1 MSRATSETV
10 DAHSKEI
17 SSWNWKS
24 TIQGAVRRVNES
36 VASSHPPWIPDNT
49 CTAAIGVLFEA
60 LQHDRDS
67 VLDSLLNGLKSIEL
81 PASLST
87 MDSRLCL
94 HQALCMTRVI
104 SSCVFHDWLSYQ
116 TEEILSTP
124 FGAWK
129 DPPRLADAT
138 VRQFVSTVSK
148 HLVQLVGYRELS
160 ISEQVDGHSSSFKD
174 LDKLRSFTFLSR
186 DTNSNVREYDCLYAM
201 LDAHLG
207 VYTAS
212 ASPDAYYVLDAHF
225 PPYRAPF
232 KLTPHGVFYTAT
244 LWHTP
249 ADALD
254 ASEHTV
260 AAYLY
265 RELAY
270 LMLFTSSTHWELTV
284 QCVGS
289 LTDART
295 NVCLYECMHWRW
307 PQLEAFMRQIIR
319 ELPQIPRSNFVKVAV
334 MLRRVVHMWTH
345 FHDDERHV
353 MCLNGMPDAASQLFD
368 TLFAQADSLSRRIVL
383 WPTLGALLGLS
394 PAPYTPARVW
404 RDVHSKK
411 WVFSDSLYHNL
422 SNSRLGF
429 AAWFSVIIMHSV
441 SETGGPSI
449 PAALTSGACSRLLE
463 QLHSFTANDA
473 RLGGLLLAS
482 QIRLGNMEEAMNLV
496 HACLYARPCN
506 AGVLVVVH
514 ALLLLIIRDIGSWR
528 AVLYP
533 PCAPVLRR
541 WIRSGVRAWCVD
553 KALDDMTMTAIHGIL
568 YVALLDPLSVL
579 TLLPNEPLD
588 QLQLP
593 RAPSTAQLDTLLQ
606 KDSRVSLVLAFL
618 HVPMARMRLLAASN
632 AVIMR
637 LSGDKPNVGVLSHFP
652 YVPIT
657 LLEQPSTPTPDMACI
672 LQMLGPIDI
681 DVATNAVQHVM
692 VATSESDQL
701 YWLIALQTS
710 VSCLLRLQISVE
722 RKMGP
727 AAVLYGLFMPSVL
740 TVQAALDAT
749 MLLSHLYP
757 LPEPLPTLAKS
768 RPNLSTLCHVLRNT
782 PVPNHFTQMA
792 WSALLRLWLTCLPKS
807 RTNRISKS
815 DLSHMVQ
822 ILAAGAHIGLHGVT
836 ITSDTP
842 FVKMVSDMLLHYPD
856 LHDLAFVLV
865 DAVPAPILPH
875 IILLAHTELPRSE
888 SHALWLRLLKECVP
902 RLSIDTVS
910 AATLRAIVD
919 MLLACAMSVT
929 TISSRSTVCEVTAI
943 LAPCERP
950 EMLHARAQLVD
961 WILPWTIGDG
971 SLRQK
976 ALECIV
982 HMCQGLTDDIPSLV
996 LRIDVSREVA
1006 LFRRT
1011 SRIVDRLIRAA
1022 TVGKL
1027 LDAGA
1032 QDVSLA
1038 VVALEHVLRQNLDF
1052 LSHEAVTLTTSPL
1065 PSARM
1070 ALMLAM
1076 ARLFSHP
1083 DYKTLENVVEPP
1095 KMQIQDAL
1103 FFDEGHWIARLICSG
1118 SIHHAQLMEKV
1129 LTGTCTTDKMHAIL
1143 QRVLQT
1149 KVDASTRDL
1158 LWLRTNSAALI
1169 FLTAYARRFT
1179 HVHIQSIVQSLV
1191 TAVSQSPLEGFDS
1204 TSTTDQSDERLR
1216 AQHEREIQLIT
1227 LLGEK
1232 LEEFACVF
1240 PIEMHWLSTRL
1251 YQAIARRFGDETAS
1265 FSLGTFLCLRL
1276 LGPAIAAPESV
1287 AVEPPQNQ
1295 AARRALVFLNKVLVA
1310 LPQGGFPVHREP
1322 RLTTLN
1328 DVILQRNV
1336 FLRRILQESVRYDV
1350 QSNNVNM
1357 PSELIPQPICRELR
1371 QHMQELASNGD
1382 ENASTLLQIL
1392 PAHPSLRER
1401 FDTAL
1406 CGESRDTVF
1415 KSFMDMYSA
1424 YDTRTLSN
1432 LCVVRHGEEYSTF
1445 CIFYSRL
1452 DLIRGDFTTLSY
1464 YLCNV
1469 ASKFTRPWI
1478 LILDMTGSTEKML
1491 FQNQYTAF
1499 VSAILPAKA
1508 FRHLHSI
1515 VIVNGGLALL
1525 RHGWMV
1531 TEQPYENGYIARR
1544 QIDGGPPLKLD
1555 WVTSAEEFHA
1565 QHKDVQLSLSP
1576 ASTRLFFAKPSYVLT
1591 VVSYDD
1597 GFCTP
1602 VSATLILLN
1611 DCMLIR
1617 SKPMPHH
1624 GGPIKPPR
1632 SCDII
1637 PLSDI
1642 VLTSDHVSRMC
1653 IRRYSCPD
1661 LLFLNTRHCEDL
1673 GHQLYSLRM
1682 ASGDYAHGLYAPVTR
1697 SSIRA
1702 VFVGMGLFYRTST
1715 DVPMRF
1721 AADTLL
1727 RAAGVFNQEM
1737 QPMFIP
1743 PNLPFIDVPV
1753 PLRSTALHTALGITA
1768 CLGRQHVLFT
1778 RAEQLL
1784 MSVPYEQLPRILHLG
1799 LVLWMT
1805 HPELRTALLPA
1816 LSLLRTLSSTACE
1829 LFLDVCVD
1837 LTPMC
1842 MSPVMNAIQ
1851 DAIMTSSIPHLLDII
1866 LSRLHKTFLSPRSPG
1881 LLHKVHA
1888 LVALLAVQCLVPDT
1902 PLRAHV
1908 PEVLCI
1914 LLLFYQD
1921 PLPSFHSVSSMSFV
1935 HTLVM
1940 WPAPELASLA
1950 SDKLKSTLSI
1960 LSLVELVNKV
1970 VFTLAANS
1978 EQCAQWTLAI
1988 EHQIQNIALSPGS
2001 LMQSRALQVLGHLCN
2016 ASQSIMHRLG
2026 LVLLESF
2033 PHAPVTADAAAMCL
2047 SRVFLPT
2054 QAPMLFWAG
2063 MILITAGVHS
2073 GGLRLCSAAL
2083 DALDSHAFADIME
2096 ARRRFATDA
2105 TALDEAL
2112 GVSFERDFSFACA
2125 SLLRQPLWDGHPV
2138 IQGMTRTLIER
2149 LNALVP
2155 DETATGDNKNIS
2167 GLLLLLYLFDPSIT
2181 DTSQLPPQYFPF
2193 KNDDKMS
2200 KGKIL
2205 SAALARSFLPRA
2217 SDSQLHL
2224 MLPLLSDGQVH
2235 AVRKSD
2241 ESLLPG
2247 NNTSPLSQLGFSG
2260 LKFDIGSGQ
2269 YVSECRAWLQ
2279 HIVEQWA

>member
-1 MSRATSETV
+1 MSRATADTV
-10 DAHSKEI
+10 DAPSKEI
-17 SSWNWKS
+17 TSWNWKS
-24 TIQGAVRRVNES
+24 TIQGAVRRVIES

-49 CTAAIGVLFEA
+49 CTAAISVLFEA
-60 LQHDRDS
+60 LQHDRDH
-67 VLDSLLNGLKSIEL
+67 VMDALLNGLKGIEL
-81 PASLST
+81 PVSLST
-87 MDSRLCL
+87 MDSRLRL

-129 DPPRLADAT
+129 DPPRMADSTA
-138 VRQFVSTVSK
+138 RQFVSTVSK
-148 HLVQLVGYRELS
+148 HFAQLVGYRELS
-160 ISEQVDGHSSSFKD
+160 ISQQSDGHASSFKD
-174 LDKLRSFTFLSR
+174 DKLRSFTFLSR

-207 VYTAS
+207 MYTAS
-212 ASPDAYYVLDAHF
+212 ASPEAYFVLDAHF

-232 KLTPHGVFYTAT
+232 KLTPTGVSYTAT

-270 LMLFTSSTHWELTV
+270 LMLYTSSTNWETTMH
-284 QCVGS
+284 CIGS

-295 NVCLYECMHWRW
+295 NVSLYECVHWRW
-307 PQLEAFMRQIIR
+307 PQLEAFLRQVIR
-319 ELPQIPRSNFVKVAV
+319 ELPLMPRSHFATAAV

-353 MCLNGMPDAASQLFD
+353 VCSNGLPDVTSQLFD

-394 PAPYTPARVW
+394 PTPYTPTRVW

-411 WVFSDSLYHNL
+411 WAFSDALHHHL
-422 SNSRLGF
+422 SHSRLGF
-429 AAWFSVIIMHSV
+429 AAWFSVVMMHSV
-441 SETGGPSI
+441 NETGGAPI
-449 PAALTSGACSRLLE
+449 PAAITSGACSRLVE
-463 QLHSFTANDA
+463 HLHSFTANDA

-482 QIRLGNMEEAMNLV
+482 QVRLGNMEEAMNLV
-496 HACLYARPCN
+496 HACLYVRPSN
-506 AGVLVVVH
+506 VGVLVVVH

-541 WIRSGVRAWCVD
+541 SIRHGVRAWCVD

-568 YVALLDPLSVL
+568 YVALLDPMSVL

-593 RAPSTAQLDTLLQ
+593 RAPSAAQLDTLLQ

-618 HVPMARMRLLAASN
+618 HVPMARMRLHAASN
-632 AVIMR
+632 AAIMR

-657 LLEQPSTPTPDMACI
+657 MLEQPSTPTPDMACI

-692 VATSESDQL
+692 TANSENDQL

-722 RKMGP
+722 RKVGP

-740 TVQAALDAT
+740 NVQAALDAT

-757 LPEPLPTLAKS
+757 LPEPLPTLVKS
-768 RPNLSTLCHVLRNT
+768 RPDLATICHVLRHT
-782 PVPNHFTQMA
+782 PAPNHFTQMA

-807 RTNRISKS
+807 RANRVSKS
-815 DLSHMVQ
+815 DMTHIVH
-822 ILAAGAHIGLHGVT
+822 ILAAGAHIGLHGVM
-836 ITSDTP
+836 IKGDIP
-842 FVKMVSDMLLHYPD
+842 FVHMVSDMLLHYPD
-856 LHDLAFVLV
+856 LRDLAFVLL
-865 DAVPAPILPH
+865 DAVPAPILPRM
-875 IILLAHTELPRSE
+875 ILLAHTELPRSE
-888 SHALWLRLLKECVP
+888 SHTLWLRLLKECVP
-902 RLSIDTVS
+902 RLSIDSVDAT
-910 AATLRAIVD
+910 TLRAIVD

-929 TISSRSTVCEVTAI
+929 TISSRLTVCEVTAV

-950 EMLHARAQLVD
+950 EMVHARAQLVD

-982 HMCQGLTDDIPSLV
+982 HMCRGLTDDIPPMV
-996 LRIDVSREVA
+996 LRIDVSREAA

-1011 SRIVDRLIRAA
+1011 ARIVDRLIRAA
-1022 TVGKL
+1022 TFGKL
-1027 LDAGA
+1027 MDAGA

-1083 DYKTLENVVEPP
+1083 DYEALEHVAETP
-1095 KMQIQDAL
+1095 KMLIQDAL
-1103 FFDEGHWIARLICSG
+1103 FLDEGRWIAHLICTG
-1118 SIHHAQLMEKV
+1118 TIHHAQLMEKV
-1129 LTGTCTTDKMHAIL
+1129 LTGTCTTDKMHTVL

-1149 KVDASTRDL
+1149 KVDASTGDL

-1191 TAVSQSPLEGFDS
+1191 TAVSQSPLEGFDW
-1204 TSTTDQSDERLR
+1204 TNTTDLSEERLR
-1216 AQHEREIQLIT
+1216 AQHMGEIQLIT

-1232 LEEFACVF
+1232 LEEFARAF
-1240 PIEMHWLSTRL
+1240 PTEMHWVSTRL

-1287 AVEPPQNQ
+1287 AVEPPQSE

-1310 LPQGGFPVHREP
+1310 LPQGGFPAHRES
-1322 RLTTLN
+1322 RLTMLN
-1328 DVILQRNV
+1328 DVMTQRNMT
-1336 FLRRILQESVRYDV
+1336 LRRTLEETVQYDV
-1350 QSNNVNM
+1350 QNSNISM
-1357 PSELIPQPICRELR
+1357 PSEHIPQRICRELR
-1371 QHMQELASNGD
+1371 KHMQQLASKGD
-1382 ENASTLLQIL
+1382 ANASTLLQVL
-1392 PAHPSLRER
+1392 PTHPSLQER
-1401 FDTAL
+1401 FATAL
-1406 CGESRDTVF
+1406 CGESRDAVF
-1415 KSFMDMYSA
+1415 QSFMDMYSS
-1424 YDTRTLSN
+1424 YDTRALSN
-1432 LCVVRHGEEYSTF
+1432 LCVVRHGEEYTTVCF
-1445 CIFYSRL
+1445 FYSRL

-1464 YLCNV
+1464 YICSV

-1478 LILDMTGSTEKML
+1478 LILDMTDSTERML
-1491 FQNQYTAF
+1491 VQNQYTAF

-1508 FRHLHSI
+1508 FGFLHSV

-1531 TEQPYENGYIARR
+1531 TEEPYENGYIARR
-1544 QIDGGPPLKLD
+1544 HMDGGPPLKLE
-1555 WVTSAEEFHA
+1555 WVTSAEELHA
-1565 QHKDVQLSLSP
+1565 QAKDVQLSLAP

-1591 VVSYDD
+1591 DVSCDD
-1597 GFCTP
+1597 GFCAP
-1602 VSATLILLN
+1602 VSATLVLLN
-1611 DCMLIR
+1611 DYMLIR
-1617 SKPMPHH
+1617 SKPLAHQD
-1624 GGPIKPPR
+1624 GPLKPPR

-1637 PLSDI
+1637 PLSDMI
-1642 VLTSDHVSRMC
+1642 VTSDHVSRLC

-1661 LLFLNTRHCEDL
+1661 LLFLNTIHCDDL
-1673 GHQLYSLRM
+1673 EHKLYSLRM
-1682 ASGDYAHGLYAPVTR
+1682 ANGDYARGLYAPVPR

-1715 DVPMRF
+1715 DVTMRF

-1727 RAAGVFNQEM
+1727 RAAGVFHQGI

-1743 PNLPFIDVPV
+1743 PNLPSIDIPV
-1753 PLRSTALHTALGITA
+1753 PLRAMTLRTALGITA
-1768 CLGRQHVLFT
+1768 CLGRQHVLFK

-1784 MSVPYEQLPRILHLG
+1784 MSVPHKQLPQILHLG

-1805 HPELRTALLPA
+1805 HPELRTAILPA
-1816 LSLLRTLSSTACE
+1816 LHLLRTLPSTAHE
-1829 LFLDVCVD
+1829 LFLDVCID

-1842 MSPVMNAIQ
+1842 MSPVMNAMQ
-1851 DAIMTSSIPHLLDII
+1851 DAIMTAAVPHLLDII
-1866 LSRLHKTFLSPRSPG
+1866 LSRLHETFCSPRRPG
-1881 LLHKVHA
+1881 LLHQVHA

-1908 PEVLCI
+1908 PEVMCI
-1914 LLLFYQD
+1914 LLLFHQD
-1921 PLPSFHSVSSMSFV
+1921 SLPSFHVASSMSFV

-1950 SDKLKSTLSI
+1950 SEKLKSTLSI
-1960 LSLVELVNKV
+1960 SSLVELVNKAV
-1970 VFTLAANS
+1970 LTLAADA

-1988 EHQIQNIALSPGS
+1988 ENQIQHIALSRGS

-2033 PHAPVTADAAAMCL
+2033 PHAPMTVDAAAMCL

-2054 QAPMLFWAG
+2054 QAPTLFWAG
-2063 MILITAGVHS
+2063 MILIAVGVHS

-2083 DALDSHAFADIME
+2083 DALDSHAFAAIME
-2096 ARRRFATDA
+2096 ARRRFAADA

-2125 SLLRQPLWDGHPV
+2125 SLLRRPLWDGHPS
-2138 IQGMTRTLIER
+2138 IQELTRSLIER

-2155 DETATGDNKNIS
+2155 CDATTGDNRRVS
-2167 GLLLLLYLFDPSIT
+2167 GLSLLLFLFDPSTT
-2181 DTSQLPPQYFPF
+2181 DASQLPPQYFPLT
-2193 KNDDKMS
+2193 DDDQMAS
-2200 KGKIL
+2200 SKIL

-2224 MLPLLSDGQVH
+2224 MLPLLSDGQAH
-2235 AVRKSD
+2235 ALRKSD
-2241 ESLLPG
+2241 EPILPE
-2247 NNTSPLSQLGFSG
+2247 NNVSPLSQLGFSG
-2260 LKFDIGSGQ
+2260 LKFDTGSGP
-2269 YVSECRAWLQ
+2269 YAAECRSWLQ
-2279 HIVEQWA
+2279 HLVEQWA